1 MSFPFTGID
10 MKDIVEFLD
19 KTQRGG
25 GRTVEIH
32 QAHPLKRDLL
42 QKFESLGWDP
52 AFLERIFRNLR
63 DDQLGEWVAWMFIEQ
78 WAKHA
83 LLRIRDTSGFLEAF
97 VSIGLLPATARRLER
112 VCAPLLDSS
121 YTIHQ
126 IRDVAIEHLIGKYR
140 PVGLPTAT
148 HIMSPEVVNEWF
160 YDADLRTNL
169 MNIPFKCSVE
179 KSREVEAL
187 LRRLTSH
194 DPVTSDLHFH
204 TTSWKGC
211 VSIMTEIDNKL
222 GRTCLDFGT
231 KPGFYCSQ
239 KIEDSLQLGVKLS
252 HAAYE
257 EIAIIVFSLPNEFPP
272 TLSVKRLLD
281 DEWRL
286 VTGKSRRCSDP
297 TIELPELRG
306 YDMVFGNMVANAN
319 RAHNGETP
327 VTHRPPKTQLCS
339 KKERGDSFL
348 QEHIVG
354 ILYFQK
360 HVPRRRATRRA
371 ARSRRRDQPA
381 ADC

>member
-1 MSFPFTGID
+1 MSFPFGGPE
-10 MKDIVEFLD
+10 MEDIVEFLD

-25 GRTVEIH
+25 ARTVGIH
-32 QAHPLKRDLL
+32 QAQPLQQELL

-52 AFLERIFRNLR
+52 AFVERAFQHLR
-63 DDQLGEWVAWMFIEQ
+63 DDRLGEWVAWMFIEQ

-83 LLRIRDTSGFLEAF
+83 LLRIRDTLGFREAF
-97 VSIGLLPATARRLER
+97 VSIGLLPATVRRLER

-126 IRDVAIEHLIGKYR
+126 IRDVAVEHLIGKYG
-140 PVGLPTAT
+140 PLGPPTAT
-148 HIMSPEVVNEWF
+148 HILCPDVVNEWF

-179 KSREVEAL
+179 KSREVEAR

-194 DPVTSDLHFH
+194 DPATSDLHFH
-204 TTSWKGC
+204 ATSWTGC
-211 VSIMTEIDNKL
+211 ASIIEGISSGV

-231 KPGFYCSQ
+231 RPGFYCSQ
-239 KIEDSLQLGVKLS
+239 TIEDSLQWGVTLS
-252 HAAYE
+252 HVAYE
-257 EIAIIVFSLPNEFPP
+257 EVAIIVFSLPKEFPP

-286 VTGKSRRCSDP
+286 VTGKSRQCANS

-319 RAHNGETP
+319 SAHNGETP

-339 KKERGDSFL
+339 KKARGDLFL
-348 QEHIVG
+348 QEHIAG

>member
-1 MSFPFTGID
+1 MSFPFGSPE
-10 MKDIVEFLD
+10 MEDIVVFLE
-19 KTQRGG
+19 KKQRGG
-25 GRTVEIH
+25 GRTVGIH
-32 QAHPLKRDLL
+32 QAQPLKRNLL
-42 QKFESLGWDP
+42 QKFESFGWDP
-52 AFLERIFRNLR
+52 VFLARTFRNLR
-63 DDQLGEWVAWMFIEQ
+63 DDQVGEWVAWMFVEQ
-78 WAKHA
+78 WAKQRLSRVPDA
-83 LLRIRDTSGFLEAF
+83 TRFGESFA
-97 VSIGLLPATARRLER
+97 SIGLLPATARRLER
-112 VCAPLLDSS
+112 VCEPLLDSS

-126 IRDVAIEHLIGKYR
+126 IRDVAIEHLIGKYG

-160 YDADLRTNL
+160 YHADLRTNL

-179 KSREVEAL
+179 KSREVEVL

-194 DPVTSDLHFH
+194 DPATSDLHFH

-239 KIEDSLQLGVKLS
+239 KIEDSLQWGVKLS

-257 EIAIIVFSLPNEFPP
+257 EVAIIVFSLPKEFPP
-272 TLSVKRLLD
+272 TLSVKTLLD
-281 DEWRL
+281 DEWRI

-339 KKERGDSFL
+339 KKERGDAFL
-348 QEHIVG
+348 QERIVG

-360 HVPRRRATRRA
+360 HVPRTRATRRA
-371 ARSRRRDQPA
+371 TRSRRRDQLA